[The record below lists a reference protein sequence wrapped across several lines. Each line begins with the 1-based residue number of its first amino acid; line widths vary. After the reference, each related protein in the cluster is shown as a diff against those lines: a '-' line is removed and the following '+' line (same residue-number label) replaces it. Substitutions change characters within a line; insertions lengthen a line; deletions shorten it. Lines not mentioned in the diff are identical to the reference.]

1 MHIIGLDIGTTTI
14 SAVVLDSKTG
24 LTKASRTISN
34 GADLAPDIT
43 GGKLQDPDVI
53 ISKLQ
58 SVLQELKSQFS
69 PIAAIGI
76 DGQMHG
82 MLYVNT
88 EGEAVSPLYTWQDNR
103 GNLPLGEGS
112 YVSEMKRISGC
123 EMSTGF
129 GLATHFWMT
138 QNNKIPASAVKLCSI
153 FDYAAMRLTGRKS
166 PLMHSS
172 GAASFGMFDLYH
184 RCWMINAV
192 SACGMDISYLPEIVF
207 DCALAGKTS
216 DGIPVS
222 CGIGDNQS
230 SFIGS
235 VRNLDNSVL
244 VNIGTGGQISMK
256 GFLYQPVEDLE
267 MRPLVDDAYIV
278 AGSMLCGGRAYAL
291 LESFV
296 RSVCTLTGYKGDKL
310 YQAMNAI
317 ANEALDLENPW
328 RVDTRFS
335 GTRRQPEIRGSI
347 QGIGIDNFDIQHLI
361 IGLLNGMVDET
372 MELYTRI
379 PHAGFGRPKELIGS
393 GNGLRQ
399 NAALRKLYEKR
410 FGLHMKIPRH
420 SEEAAYG
427 AALYGMVA
435 AGLSASLSEAQ
446 QLIQYD

>member
-14 SAVVLDSKTG
+14 SAVVLDSETG
-24 LTKASRTISN
+24 LTMASRTISN
-34 GADLAPDIT
+34 GADLSPDVT

-53 ISKLQ
+53 IAKLLG
-58 SVLQELKSQFS
+58 VLEELKAQFS
-69 PIAAIGI
+69 PVAAIGI

-82 MLYVNT
+82 MLYVNA

-103 GNLPLGEGS
+103 GNLPFGEGS

-138 QNNKIPASAVKLCSI
+138 RNDKIPANAVKLCSI

-172 GAASFGMFDLYH
+172 GAASFGMFDLY
-184 RCWMINAV
+184 RRRWMTEAV
-192 SACGMDISYLPEIVF
+192 SACGMNISYLPEIALG
-207 DCALAGKTS
+207 CELAGKTG

-222 CGIGDNQS
+222 CGIGDNQA

-235 VRNLDNSVL
+235 VRSVDSSVL

-256 GFLYQPVEDLE
+256 GFIHDPVEDLE

-291 LESFV
+291 LESFA
-296 RSVCTLTGYKGDKL
+296 RSVCTLTGYEGGKL
-310 YQAMNAI
+310 YEAMNTV

-328 RVDTRFS
+328 KVDTRFS
-335 GTRRQPEIRGSI
+335 GTRRQPELRGGI
-347 QGIGIDNFDIQHLI
+347 QGIGVDNFDVQHLI
-361 IGLLNGMVDET
+361 VGLLNGMVDET
-372 MELYTRI
+372 MELYAKI
-379 PHAGFGRPKELIGS
+379 PHISSDRPAELIGS

-399 NAALRKLYEKR
+399 NAALRRLYEKR
-410 FGLHMKIPRH
+410 FGLSMKIPRH

-446 QLIQYD
+446 KLIQYD